1 VSAFGA
7 AEARWLEE
15 PDRAPIVCHR
25 HGFEYIET
33 DENCPGCE
41 DDKHDYRCED
51 SA

>member
-15 PDRAPIVCHR
+15 PDRSPIVCHR
-25 HGFEYIET
+25 HGFEYIEA
-33 DENCPGCE
+33 DEDCPGC
-41 DDKHDYRCED
+41 DDEKHDYRCED